1 MDVHWGC
8 AGGVVLGGL
17 GLPSLVVEPLEAAQ
31 HEEVVGPLAKVGPA
45 VALECTVSIVGSH
58 HNHTEANLGHRDLRL
73 AHAVSGATLARPAG
87 IPLLALHVD
96 VGRWDRVLGRAAR

>member
-45 VALECTVSIVGSH
+45 VALEGPVSIVGPH
-58 HNHTEANLGHRDLRL
+58 PLFNGQRVFWGIGFLHRENW
-73 AHAVSGATLARPAG
+73 AW
-87 IPLLALHVD
+87 PL
-96 VGRWDRVLGRAAR
+96 VLPVE